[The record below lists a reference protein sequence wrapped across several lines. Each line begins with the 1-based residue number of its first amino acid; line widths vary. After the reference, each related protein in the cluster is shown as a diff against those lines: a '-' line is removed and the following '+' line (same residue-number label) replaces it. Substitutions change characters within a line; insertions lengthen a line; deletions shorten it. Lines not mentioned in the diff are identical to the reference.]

1 MLAAR
6 KADLITLRLAVK
18 FKEKSRDNLPR
29 LSLSQRQAT
38 ARRCALSSETIC
50 ISAQEA

>member
-6 KADLITLRLAVK
+6 KADLTTFRLAVK

-29 LSLSQRQAT
+29 LSLSQRKGYHPPL
-38 ARRCALSSETIC
+38 CLKI
-50 ISAQEA
+50 